1 MAKSRLPR
9 RNITAKHAAD
19 ERVVA
24 SFPMTC
30 TVERVGDTIS
40 SELTVITMARA
51 ACPRAP
57 AILVLQT
64 LIPLPRDQ
72 PGCKGKQSIGRF
84 EKNKNWLCYHKKK
97 KSSTAQTAIY
107 LIMDGDNVFNIA
119 ARKNRDYM
127 PG

>member
-9 RNITAKHAAD
+9 RNITAKHADD

-24 SFPMTC
+24 SSPMTC
-30 TVERVGDTIS
+30 RVDRVGDTIS
-40 SELTVITMARA
+40 SELTVITMVRA
-51 ACPRAP
+51 ACPSAP

-64 LIPLPRDQ
+64 LIPLPRGQ
-72 PGCKGKQSIGRF
+72 TGWQTKHHWKLAFKKTNCEKKEKCRQLPKQQKDDR
-84 EKNKNWLCYHKKK
+84 
-97 KSSTAQTAIY
+97 
-107 LIMDGDNVFNIA
+107 IMDQDSVFNIA